1 MGTQVYL
8 ELDLHSDLL
17 GWIKTFYLLD
27 LESLDI
33 FTQWY
38 ENLDYLILDSG
49 LEISKTNLQYQVIDT
64 SNQNFIIIDQF
75 IKTFSRPYDLLEQ
88 IEELEQIVNNNCVE
102 ENYNSES
109 DTDSELYT
117 QTEAIGDIIS
127 AHISGDTDR
136 VIQLLGSSNA
146 ANLNDDEIISNIKKK
161 YL

>member
-38 ENLDYLILDSG
+38 EDLDYLILDSG

-88 IEELEQIVNNNCVE
+88 IEELERIINKNCVE